1 MSNDNIEEE
10 VINKIRKLKFWN
22 SPTRFEILEGGRTNI
37 NVRITDRGQDFV
49 ARVGKDI
56 PIHGILRFNELAIN
70 QAANLAGV
78 APRVVHSENNI
89 QIFEFIDGK
98 TLSEQ
103 DIQDPK
109 TLEDVTNFLRKTHS
123 EVQKHLRGP
132 ILSFWV
138 FHIIRHYANILT
150 EQKSNYAPQLVQL
163 MKDAEL
169 LESLVGPIELVLGHN
184 DLIPENFILDDR
196 QLWLIDWEYGGF
208 NSPLFD
214 LGGLST
220 NCQISQEFEQR
231 MLEIYFEK
239 PPSDEQF
246 QSFTAIKCASLLR
259 ETMWSMVSEI
269 TSDIDFD
276 YQSYTELNFARYQK
290 AKELSGY

>member
-70 QAANLAGV
+70 QAANLAGI

-109 TLEDVTNFLRKTHS
+109 TLEDVTNFLRKIHT

-138 FHIIRHYANILT
+138 FHIIRHYTNILT
-150 EQKSNYAPQLVQL
+150 EQKSNYAPQLAQL

-214 LGGLST
+214 LGGLAT
-220 NCQISQEFEQR
+220 NCQISQEFEQM
-231 MLEIYFEK
+231 MLEIYFDK
-239 PPSDEQF
+239 PPSDELF
-246 QSFTAIKCASLLR
+246 QSFTAMKCASLLR

-269 TSDIDFD
+269 TSDIDYD

-290 AKELSGY
+290 AKEQSGF

>member
-1 MSNDNIEEE
+1 MSNVKIEE
-10 VINKIRKLKFWN
+10 VIYKIQKLKFWN

-37 NVRITDRGQDFV
+37 NIRITDSGKDFV

-56 PIHGILRFNELAIN
+56 PIHGILRFNELAVN

-78 APRVVHSENNI
+78 APCVVHSEDNI
-89 QIFEFIDGK
+89 QIFDYIDGK
-98 TLSEQ
+98 TLTEK
-103 DIQDPK
+103 DIQDPN
-109 TLEDVTNFLRKTHS
+109 TLEDVTNLLKKTHT

-138 FHIIRHYANILT
+138 FHMIRHYATILT
-150 EQKSNYAPQLVQL
+150 EQKSSYSPQLVQL

-196 QLWLIDWEYGGF
+196 QLWLIDWEYAGF

-214 LGGLST
+214 LGGLVT
-220 NCQISQEFEQR
+220 NSQIPHELEQKL
-231 MLEIYFEK
+231 LEIYFGK
-239 PPSDEQF
+239 PPSDELF
-246 QSFTAIKCASLLR
+246 QSFTAMKCASLLR

-269 TSDIDFD
+269 TSDIDYD

-290 AKELSGY
+290 AREQSGF